1 MACILV
7 VDDEKLVRATLR
19 QMLEKAGHQV
29 FEAANGVEALY
40 AFEKC
45 EANLVITDIIMP
57 EKEGIETIMEL
68 RQRKPGLKII
78 AMSGGGRT
86 GNTNYLDLAK
96 SFGADNILPKPFK
109 TGEIQDLVNRT
120 MAQA

>member
-7 VDDEKLVRATLR
+7 VDDEELVRVTLR
-19 QMLEKAGHQV
+19 QMLEKAGHRV
-29 FEAANGVEALY
+29 FEATNGIEALG

-45 EANLVITDIIMP
+45 EADLVITDIIMP

-86 GNTNYLDLAK
+86 GNTQYLHLAK

-109 TGEIQDLVNRT
+109 MCEVRDVVSRT

>member
-7 VDDEKLVRATLR
+7 VDDEEFVRATLR
-19 QMLEKAGHQV
+19 QMLEKTGHQV
-29 FEAANGVEALY
+29 FEAANGIEALC
-40 AFEKC
+40 AFEKH
-45 EANLVITDIIMP
+45 EANLVIIDIIMP

-86 GNTNYLDLAK
+86 GNTQYLHLAK
-96 SFGADNILPKPFK
+96 SFGANNILPKPFK
-109 TGEIQDLVNRT
+109 MGEVDDLVNRT

>member
-7 VDDEKLVRATLR
+7 VDDEEFVRVTLR

-29 FEAANGVEALY
+29 FEAANGVEALC
-40 AFEKC
+40 ALEKH

-68 RQRKPGLKII
+68 RRRKPGLKII
-78 AMSGGGRT
+78 AISGGGRT
-86 GNTNYLDLAK
+86 GNTIYLDLAK
-96 SFGADNILPKPFK
+96 SFGATNILAKPFK
-109 TGEIQDLVNRT
+109 TGEVQDLVSRT

>member
-7 VDDEKLVRATLR
+7 VDDEEVVRVTLR

-29 FEAANGVEALY
+29 FEAENGVEALRV
-40 AFEKC
+40 FEKR
-45 EANLVITDIIMP
+45 EADLVITDIIMP

-68 RQRKPGLKII
+68 RQRKPDLKII

-86 GNTNYLDLAK
+86 GNREYLHLAK
-96 SFGADNILPKPFK
+96 SFGADNVLPKPFK
-109 TGEIQDLVNRT
+109 MGEVQELVNRT
-120 MAQA
+120 MAQS